1 MFSNLFVSNGRQWY
15 KSTCPYEDNTS
26 RSFNQVHILRYES
39 CLLKHDEFYMETMHY
54 RQSNAKKPTLRARF
68 KNLFSFSSSQ
78 KNKSYSLSDD
88 LTSLDENTKVPEM
101 QKRSKISI

>member
-54 RQSNAKKPTLRARF
+54 RQSNAKKPTLRTRF

-101 QKRSKISI
+101 QKRSKILI